1 LRILHTS
8 DWHLGKKLFK
18 KERMPEQVLFLQW
31 LLLTIEERKPQVL
44 VIAGD
49 VFDTPIPT
57 TESLSVFFQFLKDLE
72 KLSEFNNGSLK
83 KVLVLAGNHDSA
95 KLLESPRPFLD
106 KSFCKI
112 VGQLEGP
119 LSKEP
124 KDIESWQEKFS
135 VTINEEDRVTQLCLL
150 PFFRTRE
157 ILNNPWIRETQE
169 KEDHDEV
176 LILTGLKFWIK
187 NLIKKETTHKILI
200 GHHLY
205 GSFMASG
212 SEQGVGLS
220 GIDSIPLS
228 LFTDWHLLLLGHIHK
243 NQILRKSPPAIYC
256 GSPLPLR
263 FSESNDKKVY
273 FYEYSNTSDEFIPEA
288 VDIPCYRPLLR
299 VLTDESN
306 FKEDILE
313 ELKKYPQ
320 SEKGLGCYL
329 ELTIK
334 QNLPNKDILDNV
346 RLFLKDLPIDLINFY
361 AQIKNDIKEISKVN
375 LQAINQK
382 STQEL
387 FSLFLE
393 EHELTPPQKMT
404 LKNSFSSLLQE
415 QSEEN
420 HEN

>member
-1 LRILHTS
+1 
-8 DWHLGKKLFK
+8 
-18 KERMPEQVLFLQW
+18 
-31 LLLTIEERKPQVL
+31 
-44 VIAGD
+44 
-49 VFDTPIPT
+49 
-57 TESLSVFFQFLKDLE
+57 
-72 KLSEFNNGSLK
+72 
-83 KVLVLAGNHDSA
+83 
-95 KLLESPRPFLD
+95 
-106 KSFCKI
+106 
-112 VGQLEGP
+112 
-119 LSKEP
+119 
-124 KDIESWQEKFS
+124 
-135 VTINEEDRVTQLCLL
+135 
-150 PFFRTRE
+150 
-157 ILNNPWIRETQE
+157 
-169 KEDHDEV
+169 
-176 LILTGLKFWIK
+176 
-187 NLIKKETTHKILI
+187 
-200 GHHLY
+200 
-205 GSFMASG
+205 MASG